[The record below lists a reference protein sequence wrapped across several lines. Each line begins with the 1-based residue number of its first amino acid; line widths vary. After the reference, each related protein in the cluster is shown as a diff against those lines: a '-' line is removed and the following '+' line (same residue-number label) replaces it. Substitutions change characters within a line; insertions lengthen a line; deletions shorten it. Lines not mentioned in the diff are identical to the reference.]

1 MLFTICR
8 QSNMCRHNLMGKHYT
23 QKIFLLSRITWFL
36 HALYHLFKVSNQIQ
50 RIVALLSK
58 WKYFLIVGHVSG
70 QGRQWEKCPYWAR
83 NYFKM
88 FVEVY
93 LKFSH
98 PDGENGLMSQD
109 KIYTPYGQSS
119 LLVFWYL
126 VCSGQTKTMATSSKD
141 ASQSNRPSRP
151 VRQEEVHGPW
161 CA

>member
-1 MLFTICR
+1 M
-8 QSNMCRHNLMGKHYT
+8 
-23 QKIFLLSRITWFL
+23 

-70 QGRQWEKCPYWAR
+70 QGRQSEKCPYWAI

-119 LLVFWYL
+119 LLVF
-126 VCSGQTKTMATSSKD
+126 
-141 ASQSNRPSRP
+141 
-151 VRQEEVHGPW
+151 
-161 CA
+161 